1 MSSATFLWFSN
12 PSLTCSYRGD
22 RKSLSDNF
30 YFRRPQRKNNGPEF
44 LKTLQ
49 SVPCPAKM
57 MLNYTTPWLPT
68 ITAEKIDFYFWQCGG
83 EDRRLSSDVYNRS
96 DHEQRVHCDDLF
108 LIWITLSWELIEQFL
123 HCFWVKARKLYA
135 INLALFSPY
144 SSFVLRDNV
153 CTAYTIPNFH
163 QV

>member
-12 PSLTCSYRGD
+12 PSLTCSYRGG

-57 MLNYTTPWLPT
+57 MLNYTIPWLPT
-68 ITAEKIDFYFWQCGG
+68 ITAEKIWF
-83 EDRRLSSDVYNRS
+83 
-96 DHEQRVHCDDLF
+96 LF
-108 LIWITLSWELIEQFL
+108 LTMRGRGQT
-123 HCFWVKARKLYA
+123 
-135 INLALFSPY
+135 
-144 SSFVLRDNV
+144 FVLRCLQQKWSRTKSPLWWFVLNLN
-153 CTAYTIPNFH
+153 IPVVGVNRTVSSLFLSESTEIICYKPRSFLTL
-163 QV
+163 Q